1 MRGACRHVDT
11 CSNAP
16 RVLWGHS
23 HGHYK
28 PKTSSI
34 PPRERHFDQNCP
46 ILVLQRGGERGCK
59 TALFRQLSRPRGGN
73 NGREAFLSCLGGL
86 PWLPWPWGGLVW
98 PARAPMGS
106 PRPILAPVST
116 GEQRWA
122 EMSGSYTLFEN
133 LSSPLPLLCST
144 NRSNRSAVIAL
155 YTLYC
160 NTKCVTDTV
169 VTILSQYLI

>member
-1 MRGACRHVDT
+1 MYGSLAAWSITKHRKYQVEIFKLMRGACRHVYT

-16 RVLWGHS
+16 RVLWGQS

-28 PKTSSI
+28 SKTSSI

-86 PWLPWPWGGLVW
+86 PWLPSPWGGLVW
-98 PARAPMGS
+98 PSWGPMGS
-106 PRPILAPVST
+106 PLGPFWPILALVILFSRQLHIFLKIFPPY
-116 GEQRWA
+116 R
-122 EMSGSYTLFEN
+122 SY
-133 LSSPLPLLCST
+133 
-144 NRSNRSAVIAL
+144 AVQIGAME
-155 YTLYC
+155 
-160 NTKCVTDTV
+160 V
-169 VTILSQYLI
+169 LSQI

>member
-1 MRGACRHVDT
+1 MHKLYTKFSTVIAYDMYSNLYKIYIYGSLAAWSITKPRKCQVEIFKLMRGACRHVDT

-98 PARAPMGS
+98 PTRVPMGS
-106 PRPILAPVST
+106 P
-116 GEQRWA
+116 
-122 EMSGSYTLFEN
+122 
-133 LSSPLPLLCST
+133 
-144 NRSNRSAVIAL
+144 
-155 YTLYC
+155 
-160 NTKCVTDTV
+160 
-169 VTILSQYLI
+169 